1 LTNFLSIK
9 TFNNEI
15 YINFYLEDTILG
27 VEMTSHKVLAL
38 EKTSFKG
45 ALEIAKKG
53 THCGMCRFDFLGS
66 GVCPAG
72 IKKGFL
78 AYWPQGRMEIVKQ
91 LYSGRIKPTEKLKDI
106 VQSCNLCGFCD
117 KQCNFTTQLRPE
129 KVARA
134 LKEYVESLNE
144 SDFLQVPEDDIVK
157 GLRKIVGEEWAT
169 NDPVIISSYTMTIIP
184 KDKELNYYIVMPENE
199 EQVSK
204 IVKFANKNN
213 IPYQPRSG
221 GTAFSAAAPTILV
234 KGISLEKG
242 IIIDMYRFKKLEI
255 HPESQTATVGAGI
268 TMFELQKEALK
279 HKLRAL
285 AAEAGAHVCSNILT
299 TGIISTWGN
308 KYGAFADN
316 FIDLTTIDQE
326 GNILKHSDWE
336 RKNPY
341 STEPGFTNLCLSPNV
356 IVTEAVV
363 KLHPVWDDEKAVLVP
378 FDNIRDAY
386 RLLIKLGKREVG
398 LSLAVLSRKYLAEFL
413 SPTLQI
419 SKDFNYVCKNFLKL
433 NYVVSVI
440 CNKDEKKVL
449 EEMVDYTIDEAL
461 MKSLILGAPRF
472 SDLRDSEFMKI
483 LSEEEDPLKSI
494 FAGPMRNHLEKALD
508 PSPEN
513 VAQVFDKDLQDFFK
527 KIYSKPEM
535 TDIVWLH
542 AFRILPTRMMR
553 QQMFMGPGASMW
565 TDDEDHYINWIKMF
579 DEMGEKYK
587 LEHSLGF
594 ISPLDHGKFAYM
606 EYDYYYDHNNPDECE
621 RISKSLI
628 ESMKKTLIMG
638 KGLTILNYLFKGI
651 YRKEHVLYPIPK
663 AISKEEEDL
672 FDELIDTVLGD

>member
-1 LTNFLSIK
+1 MASDSL
-9 TFNNEI
+9 
-15 YINFYLEDTILG
+15 
-27 VEMTSHKVLAL
+27 LASQ
-38 EKTSFKG
+38 KTSLKN
-45 ALEIAKKG
+45 AVDIAKKG

-72 IKKGFL
+72 RKKGFL
-78 AYWPQGRMEIVKQ
+78 AYWPQGRMEIIKQ
-91 LYSGRIKPTEKLKDI
+91 LDSGRVKPTEKLKDI
-106 VQSCNLCGFCD
+106 VDSCNLCGFCD

-134 LKEYVESLNE
+134 LKEYVESLDKSE
-144 SDFLQVPEDDIVK
+144 FQHVPEDEILK
-157 GLRKIVGEEWAT
+157 GLQKIVGKEWAT
-169 NDPVIISSYTMTIIP
+169 NDPVIISSYTMTIVP
-184 KDKELNYYIVMPENE
+184 REVDLNYYIVMPENA
-199 EQVSK
+199 EQISK
-204 IVKFANKNN
+204 IVKFANINN

-242 IIIDMYRFKKLEI
+242 IIIDLYRLRKLEI
-255 HPESQTATVGAGI
+255 HTDSQTATVGAGI
-268 TMFELQKEALK
+268 TMFELQKEAYK
-279 HKLRAL
+279 KKLRAL

-316 FIDLTTIDQE
+316 FIDLTTIDAE
-326 GNILKHSDWE
+326 GNIQKHSDLD

-341 STEPGFTNLCLSPNV
+341 STESGFTNLTLSPNV
-356 IVTEAVV
+356 ILTEAVV
-363 KLHPVWDDEKAVLVP
+363 KLHPVWDDEEAVLIP
-378 FDNIRDAY
+378 FENIRDAY
-386 RLLIKLGKREVG
+386 RLLIKLGKRDIG
-398 LSLAVLSRKYLAEFL
+398 LSLSVLSRKYLAEFL

-419 SKDFNYVCKNFLKL
+419 SKDFNYVCKNYLKL
-433 NYVVSVI
+433 NYVVAVI
-440 CNKDEKKVL
+440 CNKDDKKMI
-449 EEMVDYTIDEAL
+449 EDMVEFTIDESL

-472 SDLRDSEFMKI
+472 SELKDSEFLKI
-483 LSEEEDPLKSI
+483 LSEEEDPLKAI
-494 FAGPMRNHLEKALD
+494 FAGPMRKHLEKALD
-508 PSPEN
+508 PSPEQ
-513 VAQVFDKDLQDFFK
+513 VAKVFDKDLQDFFK
-527 KIYSKPEM
+527 KVYSKPEM

-553 QQMFMGPGASMW
+553 QQMFMGPGAAMW
-565 TDDEDHYINWIKMF
+565 TGDEDHYINWIKMF
-579 DEMGEKYK
+579 NEMGEKYN

-594 ISPLDHGKFAYM
+594 IAPLDHGKFAYM
-606 EYDYYYDHNNPDECE
+606 EYDYYYDHNNFDECE

-663 AISKEEEDL
+663 GISKEEEEL
-672 FDELIDTVLGD
+672 FDDLIDTVLGE